1 MNSRMP
7 PDPTSHRVF
16 DDAARAHYRE
26 ATATLPPALQGQ
38 LRAARR
44 TALAA
49 PSAASPW
56 RLAMPL
62 AVIATAVVALGIGLR
77 MHAPPLSPAA
87 TGAGTVATRPAIPSA
102 APSGDTG
109 ALLLTL
115 EDDPDF
121 YLWLGTSEAG
131 PMLDPSP
138 EDCCNEPS

>member
-7 PDPTSHRVF
+7 PDPAPDRAF

-26 ATATLPPALQGQ
+26 AAATLPLALQGR

-44 TALAA
+44 AALAG
-49 PSAASPW
+49 PSAASAW

-62 AVIATAVVALGIGLR
+62 AAMATAVFALGIGLR
-77 MHAPPLSPAA
+77 MHAPPVTPAA

-102 APSGDTG
+102 APPGD
-109 ALLLTL
+109 AEASLLTL

-121 YLWLGTSEAG
+121 YLWLGTGEAG
-131 PMLDPSP
+131 PMLDPSS
-138 EDCCNEPS
+138 EDCCDEPS